1 MEGIESDR
9 VMGAAFR
16 IVLIV
21 PGILLMAVGCGGRV
35 SERHVGS
42 PSVDRVPV
50 EIVVPTQDTIIVSG
64 SQLMVQWAT
73 EADSCQVFFG
83 AERIGVE
90 NGAAIDTKNCPLGVQ
105 HIRVVAWRNG
115 GSSEALRR
123 VAILAADAPQEYGYR
138 VMKEYPHDENAYTQ
152 GLLFHNGS
160 LYESTGQRGASTA
173 RRVELA
179 TGEVQQQQ
187 KLIDSEFGEGL
198 TLHGGVLYQLT
209 WTSHRCHLYDL
220 ETLSPIGEFYYNTQ
234 GWGLESDGVYLYM
247 TDGTENIYVLD
258 SKTFKVLR
266 TIQAYTNEGPQ
277 RMLNELEFIEGLLYA
292 NVYLTDEIVAIN
304 PETGAVV
311 RRVRL
316 DGLLPE
322 RYRTPH
328 VEVLNGI
335 AYDAERGAIYLT
347 GKYWPKL
354 YHVEFVAK

>member
-35 SERHVGS
+35 SERHVESAG
-42 PSVDRVPV
+42 VDRVSV
-50 EIVVPTQDTIIVSG
+50 EIVVPTQDTTIVSG

-160 LYESTGQRGASTA
+160 LYEST
-173 RRVELA
+173 
-179 TGEVQQQQ
+179 
-187 KLIDSEFGEGL
+187 
-198 TLHGGVLYQLT
+198 
-209 WTSHRCHLYDL
+209 C
-220 ETLSPIGEFYYNTQ
+220 
-234 GWGLESDGVYLYM
+234 
-247 TDGTENIYVLD
+247 
-258 SKTFKVLR
+258 
-266 TIQAYTNEGPQ
+266 
-277 RMLNELEFIEGLLYA
+277 LLY
-292 NVYLTDEIVAIN
+292 TSPSPRD
-304 PETGAVV
+304 
-311 RRVRL
+311 
-316 DGLLPE
+316 
-322 RYRTPH
+322 
-328 VEVLNGI
+328 
-335 AYDAERGAIYLT
+335 
-347 GKYWPKL
+347 
-354 YHVEFVAK
+354 